1 MCGTG
6 DVNVEDT
13 GSVEQYNLRYGRQ
26 GRYIHNDFPHGSTL
40 PHLVDRRLILLSMRM
55 AVSHYITFPPFSVLL
70 YYNKEVS
77 HMNPFSINLIDL
89 RTTRELKHD
98 DVANALKLS
107 RVTIAYYE
115 TGRRLPTMQK
125 VTALADFF
133 GVPVSDLLLTD
144 EEITLIEEDGAIDR
158 LCAAIKRYCDAQNIT
173 PQRLSRSSGLPFSII
188 LSVLTP
194 KVQKRP
200 TLDQVLMLAL
210 SVRRSVTELLTE
222 KDVPLALPK
231 KPRARSVHPY
241 SAESMARKIDSLP
254 IDSRMALSKYLDF
267 LVDQAKGRK

>member
-1 MCGTG
+1 
-6 DVNVEDT
+6 
-13 GSVEQYNLRYGRQ
+13 
-26 GRYIHNDFPHGSTL
+26 
-40 PHLVDRRLILLSMRM
+40 
-55 AVSHYITFPPFSVLL
+55 
-70 YYNKEVS
+70 
-77 HMNPFSINLIDL
+77 MNPFSINLIDL

-241 SAESMARKIDSLP
+241 SAESMVRKIDSLP